1 MYESSGSQF
10 FVTNTGIQ
18 SGPDDFDESRLES
31 LGTFSAYNFTLS
43 NAEDNTISNLRF
55 ENTISNLPEVTQ
67 AKCLGSD
74 SLFISANRFGSSK
87 NPFATI
93 SSVSEINF
101 R

>member
-1 MYESSGSQF
+1 MQFSLVLEELKGKKMPES
-10 FVTNTGIQ
+10 
-18 SGPDDFDESRLES
+18 SRLES

-43 NAEDNTISNLRF
+43 NVEDNTISNLRF

>member
-1 MYESSGSQF
+1 MQFSLVLEELKGKKMPES
-10 FVTNTGIQ
+10 
-18 SGPDDFDESRLES
+18 SRLES

-74 SLFISANRFGSSK
+74 SPFISANRFGSSK